1 MLSLADVPAF
11 PDDLRQLLEGQ
22 YGISSAE
29 AFFEF
34 SMRNPAGLKA
44 AMGISPERIAELT
57 ALVAG
62 RLPASFLK
70 ACQRPPVRRPRGA
83 RLD

>member
-1 MLSLADVPAF
+1 MLSLVDVPAF
-11 PDDLRQLLEGQ
+11 PDDLRRLLEGQ

-34 SMRNPAGLKA
+34 STRNPTGLNA
-44 AMGISPERIAELT
+44 AMGISPEQLAELT

-62 RLPASFLK
+62 RLPASFIK
-70 ACQRPPVRRPRGA
+70 ACQRPPVRQSRGA

>member
-1 MLSLADVPAF
+1 MLSLADVPDF

-34 SMRNPAGLKA
+34 SLRNSAGLNA
-44 AMGISPERIAELT
+44 AMGISPERLAELT
-57 ALVAG
+57 AVVAG
-62 RLPASFLK
+62 RLPASFIK
-70 ACQRPPVRRPRGA
+70 ACQRPPVRHSRGA

>member
-1 MLSLADVPAF
+1 MLSLVDVPAF
-11 PDDLRQLLEGQ
+11 PDDLRRLLEGQ
-22 YGISSAE
+22 YGTSSAE

-34 SMRNPAGLKA
+34 STRNPTGLNA
-44 AMGISPERIAELT
+44 AMGMLAELT

-62 RLPASFLK
+62 RLPASFIK
-70 ACQRPPVRRPRGA
+70 ACQQPPVRHSRGA

>member
-11 PDDLRQLLEGQ
+11 PDDLRQLLERQ
-22 YGISSAE
+22 YGIASAE

-34 SMRNPAGLKA
+34 SVRNPSGLIA
-44 AMGISPERIAELT
+44 AMGITSERLVELT
-57 ALVAG
+57 QLVEG

-70 ACQRPPVRRPRGA
+70 ACRQPPVRRFRGA